1 LNFTFH
7 GEVSMARP
15 NINDVLQIRK
25 YPNRRY
31 YDATRS
37 RHVRLQDIR
46 KAVQSGSFVCV
57 RDSRTDEDITNQ
69 VLAQIILNDDGAKL
83 SVVPPEALHHLI
95 RSDSTSWQSTVRTVA
110 PEVLAASA
118 GKNSFAKSSARFGF
132 DPPKSMA
139 TRDLLIGQLVR
150 QRDSLT
156 KRISDLRIAGA

>member
-1 LNFTFH
+1 MT
-7 GEVSMARP
+7 RP
-15 NINDVLQIRK
+15 NLTDVLQIRK

-46 KAVQSGSFVCV
+46 KAVQAGSFVCV
-57 RDSRTDEDITNQ
+57 RDSRTDEDITNL
-69 VLAQIILNDDGAKL
+69 VLAQIILNSDTAKL

-95 RSDSTSWQSTVRTVA
+95 RSDTTSWLATVRNVA

-118 GKNSFAKSSARFGF
+118 GKSAFGKSFARFSF

-139 TRDLLIGQLVR
+139 SRDLLIGQLVR

-156 KRISDLRIAGA
+156 KRISDLRIAGT